1 MPLKNISQLIAHIGI
16 GLLIIGATGTSILK
30 KEKIQFQN
38 PNQTISISNFD
49 VKFMGIQNIE
59 GPNYM
64 SEMGEFKI
72 FKDQKYVRSLFPE
85 RRFYNS
91 SDQVTTEAAIYSTF
105 LGDLYIAIGEQNTLD
120 ESKSWTTRIHL
131 QFGSGLEFSFLA
143 WRQFL
148 S

>member
-1 MPLKNISQLIAHIGI
+1 
-16 GLLIIGATGTSILK
+16 
-30 KEKIQFQN
+30 
-38 PNQTISISNFD
+38 
-49 VKFMGIQNIE
+49 MGIQNIE

-120 ESKSWTTRIHL
+120 ESKSWTTRIWFNPFTIWIWIGVL
-131 QFGSGLEFSFLA
+131 
-143 WRQFL
+143 FL
-148 S
+148 SIGGLISLLKALRIRE